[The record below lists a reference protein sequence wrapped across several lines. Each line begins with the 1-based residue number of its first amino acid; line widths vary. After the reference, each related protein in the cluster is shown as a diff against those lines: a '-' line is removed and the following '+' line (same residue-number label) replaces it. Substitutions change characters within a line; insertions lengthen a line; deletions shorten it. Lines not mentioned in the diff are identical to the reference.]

1 MSSTDHPQ
9 PQHTGPL
16 YWRGLLLRDRQP
28 LTTPQQSPDTT
39 LDAFVL
45 NAPVWARIAASVSES
60 PETRLKTEALRPA
73 HDPMDFLAGATVMA
87 AVCGLLALALPA
99 AYAAGAALLA
109 LVLLALFCRRE
120 RDRTLALRADQ
131 RERGR

>member
-16 YWRGLLLRDRQP
+16 YWRGLRLRDRQP
-28 LTTPQQSPDTT
+28 LTGSQQSAETK
-39 LDAFVL
+39 LDAF
-45 NAPVWARIAASVSES
+45 VWARIAASDSEF
-60 PETRLKTEALRPA
+60 PETHLKTEASRPA

-99 AYAAGAALLA
+99 AYAAGATLLA

-120 RDRTLALRADQ
+120 RDRTRALRANQ
-131 RERGR
+131 GEQGR